1 MSYPQVVFVNM
12 NAEAPWLWC
21 AQATLQFENPRRPM
35 SEQPMLQ
42 IQENENAIVAKIQ
55 CSEFDHDTTARLR
68 AEMDSVI
75 APTST
80 LPVVLDLSNV
90 TFMPSMTLG
99 ALIEVANKCKSQKRR
114 LVMIGITPSV
124 QDVFNISGLSNFFEA
139 RDSVED
145 VL

>member
-1 MSYPQVVFVNM
+1 
-12 NAEAPWLWC
+12 
-21 AQATLQFENPRRPM
+21 M
-35 SEQPMLQ
+35 SEQSMLQ

-68 AEMDSVI
+68 TEMDSVI

-80 LPVVLDLSNV
+80 LPVVLDLSTV

-99 ALIEVANKCKSQKRR
+99 ALIEVANKCKSQQRR
-114 LVMIGITPSV
+114 LVLIGITPSV
-124 QDVFNISGLSNFFEA
+124 QDVFKISGLSNFFEA